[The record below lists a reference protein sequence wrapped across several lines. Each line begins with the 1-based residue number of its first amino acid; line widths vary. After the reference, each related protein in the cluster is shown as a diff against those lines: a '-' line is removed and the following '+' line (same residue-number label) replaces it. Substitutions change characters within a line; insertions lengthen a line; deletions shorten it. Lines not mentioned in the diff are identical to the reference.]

1 MPRYVRG
8 EARDGLAP
16 SLASVFGGCVT
27 LGWSPPRPLASL
39 SPRQLHGVE
48 VAEVR
53 TGAHFRGLVWLPCPR
68 ILEI

>member
-8 EARDGLAP
+8 EAWGGLAP
-16 SLASVFGGCVT
+16 SLASVFGGCN

-53 TGAHFRGLVWLPCPR
+53 RGAHLRGLVWLPRPR
-68 ILEI
+68 ILEL

>member
-27 LGWSPPRPLASL
+27 LGAGHRPAPWPHCLLVSYMGWRWLRSEEVLTSEAL
-39 SPRQLHGVE
+39 SGSHVPE
-48 VAEVR
+48 S
-53 TGAHFRGLVWLPCPR
+53 
-68 ILEI
+68 